1 MGRGGE
7 QMSDEISQ
15 AIQIIRLEFDGLRFG
30 MDVTGGTVKQA
41 KNLAVFIYALLTRE
55 KLQGK
60 TSLKKMLSK
69 DGSLQ
74 VLKIREEDM
83 KKFKKLAKKY
93 GILYSKLPDI
103 NKSDGMTEVLF
114 HTEATPRINTLIE
127 KLGNGSIENLM
138 DYVRNGKDGDFEKVV
153 DYLKKENILKGTP
166 SEVEP
171 ERKEQLDRYADELK
185 YNAMINDP
193 SRVDITI
200 SRKLYEEENLTAIK
214 TRVPNTYGDNVR
226 YLWIDKSDVVSINGG
241 KTFFAYLN
249 KDKEYELVDRDGQIA
264 EKLTGQNLQ
273 KQHYDNVDVN
283 VKHRALQEQRR
294 GKSEKKQK
302 DKKVGTPGPK
312 VRKTESFKG
321 PARRRWP

>member
-1 MGRGGE
+1 
-7 QMSDEISQ
+7 MSDEISQ

-30 MDVTGGTVKQA
+30 MDITGGTVKQA

-55 KLQGK
+55 KIQGK

-153 DYLKKENILKGTP
+153 DYLKKENILKDTP

-200 SRKLYEEENLTAIK
+200 SRKLYEEENLTSIK

-249 KDKEYELVDRDGQIA
+249 KDKEYELVDRDGRIA

-294 GKSEKKQK
+294 GKSERKQK

-312 VRKTESFKG
+312 VRKTESVKG
-321 PARRRWP
+321 TPRGR

>member
-1 MGRGGE
+1 
-7 QMSDEISQ
+7 MSDEISQ

-153 DYLKKENILKGTP
+153 DYLKKENILKDTP

-200 SRKLYEEENLTAIK
+200 SRKLYEEENLTSIK

-226 YLWIDKSDVVSINGG
+226 YL
-241 KTFFAYLN
+241 
-249 KDKEYELVDRDGQIA
+249 
-264 EKLTGQNLQ
+264 
-273 KQHYDNVDVN
+273 
-283 VKHRALQEQRR
+283 
-294 GKSEKKQK
+294 
-302 DKKVGTPGPK
+302 
-312 VRKTESFKG
+312 
-321 PARRRWP
+321 

>member
-1 MGRGGE
+1 
-7 QMSDEISQ
+7 MSDEISQ

-74 VLKIREEDM
+74 VLKIKEADM

-127 KLGNGSIENLM
+127 KLGSGSIENLM
-138 DYVRNGKDGDFEKVV
+138 DYVRKGKDGDFEKVV
-153 DYLKKENILKGTP
+153 DYLKKENILKDTP

-185 YNAMINDP
+185 YNAMINDS

-200 SRKLYEEENLTAIK
+200 SRKLYEEENLTSIK

-226 YLWIDKSDVVSINGG
+226 YLWLDKSDVVSINGG

-249 KDKEYELVDRDGQIA
+249 KDKEYELVDRDGQVA
-264 EKLTGQNLQ
+264 EKLSGQNLQ

-312 VRKTESFKG
+312 VKKTESFKG
-321 PARRRWP
+321 PARRR

>member
-1 MGRGGE
+1 
-7 QMSDEISQ
+7 MSDEISQ

-30 MDVTGGTVKQA
+30 MDITGGTVKQA

-153 DYLKKENILKGTP
+153 DYLKKENILKDTP

-200 SRKLYEEENLTAIK
+200 SRKLYEEENLTSIK

-226 YLWIDKSDVVSINGG
+226 YLWLDKSDVVSINGG

-249 KDKEYELVDRDGQIA
+249 KDKEYELVDRDGQVA
-264 EKLTGQNLQ
+264 EKLSGQNLQ

-321 PARRRWP
+321 PARRR

>member
-1 MGRGGE
+1 
-7 QMSDEISQ
+7 MSDEISQ

-153 DYLKKENILKGTP
+153 DYLKKENILKDTP

-200 SRKLYEEENLTAIK
+200 SRKLYEEENLTSIK

-312 VRKTESFKG
+312 VRKTESVKG
-321 PARRRWP
+321 TPRGR

>member
-1 MGRGGE
+1 
-7 QMSDEISQ
+7 MSDEISQ

-30 MDVTGGTVKQA
+30 MDITGGTVKQA

-103 NKSDGMTEVLF
+103 NKADGMTEVLF

-153 DYLKKENILKGTP
+153 DYLKKENILKDTP

-200 SRKLYEEENLTAIK
+200 SRKLYEEENLTSIK

-226 YLWIDKSDVVSINGG
+226 YLWLDKSDVVSINGG

-249 KDKEYELVDRDGQIA
+249 KDKEYELVDRDGQVA
-264 EKLTGQNLQ
+264 EKLSGQNLQ
-273 KQHYDNVDVN
+273 KQHYDSVDVT

-312 VRKTESFKG
+312 VRKTESVKG
-321 PARRRWP
+321 TPRGR

>member
-1 MGRGGE
+1 
-7 QMSDEISQ
+7 MSDEISQ

-55 KLQGK
+55 KIQGK

-138 DYVRNGKDGDFEKVV
+138 DYVRSGKDGDFEKVV
-153 DYLKKENILKGTP
+153 DYLKKENILKDTP

-200 SRKLYEEENLTAIK
+200 SRKLYEEENLTSIK

-249 KDKEYELVDRDGQIA
+249 KDKEYELVDRDGRIA

-312 VRKTESFKG
+312 VRKTESVKG
-321 PARRRWP
+321 SPRGR

>member
-1 MGRGGE
+1 
-7 QMSDEISQ
+7 MSDEISQ

-55 KLQGK
+55 KIQGK

-138 DYVRNGKDGDFEKVV
+138 DYVRKGKDGDFEKVV
-153 DYLKKENILKGTP
+153 DYLKKENILKDTP

-200 SRKLYEEENLTAIK
+200 SRKLYEEENLTSIK

-249 KDKEYELVDRDGQIA
+249 KDKEYELVDRDGRIA

-312 VRKTESFKG
+312 VRKTESVKG
-321 PARRRWP
+321 SPRGR

>member
-1 MGRGGE
+1 
-7 QMSDEISQ
+7 MSDEISQ

-30 MDVTGGTVKQA
+30 MDITGGTVKQA

-74 VLKIREEDM
+74 VLKIREEDI

-153 DYLKKENILKGTP
+153 DYLKKENILKDTP
-166 SEVEP
+166 SEIKP
-171 ERKEQLDRYADELK
+171 ERKEQLDKYADELK
-185 YNAMINDP
+185 YNAMINDS

-200 SRKLYEEENLTAIK
+200 SRKLYEEENLTSIK

-226 YLWIDKSDVVSINGG
+226 YLWLDKSDVVSINGG

-249 KDKEYELVDRDGQIA
+249 KDKEYELVDRDGQVA
-264 EKLTGQNLQ
+264 EKLSGQNLQ
-273 KQHYDNVDVN
+273 KQHYDSVDAT

-294 GKSEKKQK
+294 GKNEMEQK
-302 DKKVGTPGPK
+302 YKKVGTPGPK
-312 VRKTESFKG
+312 VRKTESVKG
-321 PARRRWP
+321 TPRGR

>member
-1 MGRGGE
+1 
-7 QMSDEISQ
+7 MSDEISQ

-55 KLQGK
+55 KIQGK

-74 VLKIREEDM
+74 VLKIKEEDM

-153 DYLKKENILKGTP
+153 DYLKKENILKDTP

-200 SRKLYEEENLTAIK
+200 SRKLYEEENLTSIK

-249 KDKEYELVDRDGQIA
+249 KDKEYELVDRDGRIA

-312 VRKTESFKG
+312 VRKTESVKG
-321 PARRRWP
+321 SPRGR

>member
-1 MGRGGE
+1 
-7 QMSDEISQ
+7 MSDEISQ

-55 KLQGK
+55 KIQGK

-114 HTEATPRINTLIE
+114 HTEATLRINTLIE

-153 DYLKKENILKGTP
+153 DYLKKENILKDTP

-200 SRKLYEEENLTAIK
+200 SRKLYEEENLTSIK

-249 KDKEYELVDRDGQIA
+249 KDKEYELVDRDGRIA

-312 VRKTESFKG
+312 VRKTESVKG
-321 PARRRWP
+321 SPRGR

>member
-1 MGRGGE
+1 
-7 QMSDEISQ
+7 MSDEISQ

-55 KLQGK
+55 KIQGK

-153 DYLKKENILKGTP
+153 DYLKKESILKDTP

-200 SRKLYEEENLTAIK
+200 SRKLYEEENLTSIK

-249 KDKEYELVDRDGQIA
+249 KDKEYELVDRDGRIA

-312 VRKTESFKG
+312 VRKTESVKG
-321 PARRRWP
+321 SPRGR

>member
-1 MGRGGE
+1 
-7 QMSDEISQ
+7 MSDEISQ

-55 KLQGK
+55 KIQGK

-153 DYLKKENILKGTP
+153 DYLKKENILKDTP

-171 ERKEQLDRYADELK
+171 ERKEQLDRYVDELK

-200 SRKLYEEENLTAIK
+200 SRKLYEEENLTSIK

-249 KDKEYELVDRDGQIA
+249 KDKEYELVDRDGRIA

-312 VRKTESFKG
+312 VRKTESVKG
-321 PARRRWP
+321 SPRGR

>member
-1 MGRGGE
+1 MDRGGE

-83 KKFKKLAKKY
+83 KKFKKIAKKY

-153 DYLKKENILKGTP
+153 DYLKKENILKDTP

-200 SRKLYEEENLTAIK
+200 SRKLYEEENLTSIK

-312 VRKTESFKG
+312 VRKTESVKG
-321 PARRRWP
+321 SPRGR

>member
-1 MGRGGE
+1 
-7 QMSDEISQ
+7 MSDEISQ

-103 NKSDGMTEVLF
+103 NKADGMTEVLF

-153 DYLKKENILKGTP
+153 DYLKKENILKDTP

-171 ERKEQLDRYADELK
+171 ERKEQLDRYVDELK

-200 SRKLYEEENLTAIK
+200 SRKLYEEENLTSIK

-226 YLWIDKSDVVSINGG
+226 YLWLDKSDVVSINGG

-321 PARRRWP
+321 PARRR

>member
-1 MGRGGE
+1 
-7 QMSDEISQ
+7 MSDEISQ

-74 VLKIREEDM
+74 VLKIKEADM

-127 KLGNGSIENLM
+127 KLGSGSIENLM
-138 DYVRNGKDGDFEKVV
+138 DYVRKGKDGDFEKVV
-153 DYLKKENILKGTP
+153 DYLKKENILKDTP

-200 SRKLYEEENLTAIK
+200 SRKLYEEENLTSIK

-226 YLWIDKSDVVSINGG
+226 YLWLDKSDVVSINGG

-249 KDKEYELVDRDGQIA
+249 KDKEYELVDRDGQVA
-264 EKLTGQNLQ
+264 EKLSGQNLQ

-312 VRKTESFKG
+312 VKKTESFKG
-321 PARRRWP
+321 TARRR

>member
-1 MGRGGE
+1 
-7 QMSDEISQ
+7 MSDEISQ

-55 KLQGK
+55 KIQGK

-153 DYLKKENILKGTP
+153 DYLKKENILKDTP

-200 SRKLYEEENLTAIK
+200 SRKLYEEENLTSIK

-226 YLWIDKSDVVSINGG
+226 YLWLDKSDVVSINGG

-249 KDKEYELVDRDGQIA
+249 KDEEYELVDRDGQIA

-312 VRKTESFKG
+312 VRKTESVKG
-321 PARRRWP
+321 SPRGR

>member
-1 MGRGGE
+1 
-7 QMSDEISQ
+7 MSDEISQ

-41 KNLAVFIYALLTRE
+41 KSLAVFIYALLTRE

-153 DYLKKENILKGTP
+153 DYLKKENILKDTP

-200 SRKLYEEENLTAIK
+200 SRKLYEEENLTSIK

-249 KDKEYELVDRDGQIA
+249 KDKEYELVDRDGRIA

-312 VRKTESFKG
+312 VRKTESVKG
-321 PARRRWP
+321 SPRGR

>member
-1 MGRGGE
+1 
-7 QMSDEISQ
+7 MSDEISQ

-41 KNLAVFIYALLTRE
+41 KNLAVFIYALHTRE

-83 KKFKKLAKKY
+83 KKFKKIAKKY

-153 DYLKKENILKGTP
+153 DYLKKENILKDTP

-200 SRKLYEEENLTAIK
+200 SRKLYEEENLTSIK

-312 VRKTESFKG
+312 VRKTESVKG
-321 PARRRWP
+321 SPRGR

>member
-1 MGRGGE
+1 
-7 QMSDEISQ
+7 MSDEISQ

-55 KLQGK
+55 KIQGK

-153 DYLKKENILKGTP
+153 DYLKIENILKDTP

-200 SRKLYEEENLTAIK
+200 SRKLYEEENLTSIK

-249 KDKEYELVDRDGQIA
+249 KDKEYELVDRDGRIA

-312 VRKTESFKG
+312 VRKTESVKG
-321 PARRRWP
+321 SPRGR

>member
-1 MGRGGE
+1 
-7 QMSDEISQ
+7 MSDEISQ

-103 NKSDGMTEVLF
+103 NKVDGMTEVLF

-153 DYLKKENILKGTP
+153 DYLKKENILKDTP
-166 SEVEP
+166 SKVEP
-171 ERKEQLDRYADELK
+171 ERKEQLDRYTDELK

-200 SRKLYEEENLTAIK
+200 SRKLYEEENLTSIK

-226 YLWIDKSDVVSINGG
+226 YLWLDKSDVVSINGG

-321 PARRRWP
+321 PARRR

>member
-1 MGRGGE
+1 
-7 QMSDEISQ
+7 MSDEISQ

-30 MDVTGGTVKQA
+30 MDITGGTVKQA

-74 VLKIREEDM
+74 VLKIREEDI

-153 DYLKKENILKGTP
+153 DYLKKENILKDTP
-166 SEVEP
+166 SEIKP
-171 ERKEQLDRYADELK
+171 ERKEQLDKYADELK

-200 SRKLYEEENLTAIK
+200 SRKLYEEENLTSIK

-226 YLWIDKSDVVSINGG
+226 YLWLDKSDVVSINGG

-249 KDKEYELVDRDGQIA
+249 KDKEYELVDRDGQVA

-312 VRKTESFKG
+312 VKKTESFKG
-321 PARRRWP
+321 PARRR

>member
-1 MGRGGE
+1 
-7 QMSDEISQ
+7 MSDEISQ

-103 NKSDGMTEVLF
+103 NKADGMTEVLF

-153 DYLKKENILKGTP
+153 DYLKKENILKDTP

-171 ERKEQLDRYADELK
+171 ERKEQLDKYADELK
-185 YNAMINDP
+185 YNAMINDS

-200 SRKLYEEENLTAIK
+200 SKKLYEEENLTAIK

-302 DKKVGTPGPK
+302 VKKVGTPGPK
-312 VRKTESFKG
+312 VKKTESFKG
-321 PARRRWP
+321 PARRR

>member
-1 MGRGGE
+1 
-7 QMSDEISQ
+7 MSDEISQ

-55 KLQGK
+55 KIQGK

-153 DYLKKENILKGTP
+153 DYLKKENILKDTP

-200 SRKLYEEENLTAIK
+200 SRKLYEEENLTSIK

-249 KDKEYELVDRDGQIA
+249 KDKEYELVDRDGRIA

-283 VKHRALQEQRR
+283 VKHRGLQEQRR

-312 VRKTESFKG
+312 VRKTESVKG
-321 PARRRWP
+321 SPRGR

>member
-1 MGRGGE
+1 
-7 QMSDEISQ
+7 MSDEISQ

-41 KNLAVFIYALLTRE
+41 KNLAVIIYARLTRE
-55 KLQGK
+55 NLQGK

-127 KLGNGSIENLM
+127 KLGSGSIENLM

-153 DYLKKENILKGTP
+153 DYLKKENILKDTP

-171 ERKEQLDRYADELK
+171 ERKKQLDRYADELK

-200 SRKLYEEENLTAIK
+200 SRKLYEEENLTSIK

-226 YLWIDKSDVVSINGG
+226 YLWLDKSDVVSINGG

-249 KDKEYELVDRDGQIA
+249 RDKEYELVDRDGQVA
-264 EKLTGQNLQ
+264 EKLSGQNLQ
-273 KQHYDNVDVN
+273 KQHYDSVDVT

-312 VRKTESFKG
+312 VKKTESFKG
-321 PARRRWP
+321 PARRR

>member
-1 MGRGGE
+1 
-7 QMSDEISQ
+7 MSDEISQ

-55 KLQGK
+55 KIQGK

-153 DYLKKENILKGTP
+153 DYLKKENILKDPP

-200 SRKLYEEENLTAIK
+200 SRKLYEEENLTSIK

-249 KDKEYELVDRDGQIA
+249 KDKEYELVDRDGRIA

-312 VRKTESFKG
+312 VRKTESVKG
-321 PARRRWP
+321 SPRGR

>member
-1 MGRGGE
+1 
-7 QMSDEISQ
+7 MSDEISQ

-30 MDVTGGTVKQA
+30 MDITGGTVKQA

-153 DYLKKENILKGTP
+153 DYLKKENILKDTP

-200 SRKLYEEENLTAIK
+200 SRKFYEEENLTSIK

-226 YLWIDKSDVVSINGG
+226 YLWLDKSDVVSINGG

-249 KDKEYELVDRDGQIA
+249 KDKEYELVDRDGQVA
-264 EKLTGQNLQ
+264 EKLSGQNLQ
-273 KQHYDNVDVN
+273 KQHYDSVDVT

-321 PARRRWP
+321 PARRR

>member
-1 MGRGGE
+1 
-7 QMSDEISQ
+7 MSDEISQ

-55 KLQGK
+55 KIQGK

-153 DYLKKENILKGTP
+153 DYLKKENILKDTP

-200 SRKLYEEENLTAIK
+200 SRKLYEEENLTSIK

-226 YLWIDKSDVVSINGG
+226 YLWLDKSDVVSINGG

-249 KDKEYELVDRDGQIA
+249 KDKEYELVDRDGQVA
-264 EKLTGQNLQ
+264 EKISGQNLQ
-273 KQHYDNVDVN
+273 KQHYDSVDVT

-312 VRKTESFKG
+312 VRKTESVKG
-321 PARRRWP
+321 SPRGR

>member
-1 MGRGGE
+1 
-7 QMSDEISQ
+7 MSDEISQ

-74 VLKIREEDM
+74 VLKIKEADM

-127 KLGNGSIENLM
+127 KLGSGSIENLM
-138 DYVRNGKDGDFEKVV
+138 DYVRKGKDGDFEKVV
-153 DYLKKENILKGTP
+153 DYLKKENILKDTP

-171 ERKEQLDRYADELK
+171 ERKEQLDRYTDELK

-200 SRKLYEEENLTAIK
+200 SRKLYEEENLTSIK

-226 YLWIDKSDVVSINGG
+226 YLWLDKSDVVSINGG

-321 PARRRWP
+321 PARRR

>member
-1 MGRGGE
+1 
-7 QMSDEISQ
+7 MSDEISQ

-30 MDVTGGTVKQA
+30 MDITGGTVKQA

-153 DYLKKENILKGTP
+153 DYLKKENILKDTP

-200 SRKLYEEENLTAIK
+200 SRKLYEEENLTSIK

-226 YLWIDKSDVVSINGG
+226 YLWLDKSDVVSINGG

-249 KDKEYELVDRDGQIA
+249 KDKEYELVDRDGQVA
-264 EKLTGQNLQ
+264 EKLSGQNLQ
-273 KQHYDNVDVN
+273 KQHYDSVDVN
-283 VKHRALQEQRR
+283 VKNRALQEQRR
-294 GKSEKKQK
+294 GKNEKKQK
-302 DKKVGTPGPK
+302 YKKVGTPGPK
-312 VRKTESFKG
+312 VRKTESVKG
-321 PARRRWP
+321 TPRGR

>member
-1 MGRGGE
+1 
-7 QMSDEISQ
+7 MSDEISQ

-83 KKFKKLAKKY
+83 KKFKKIAKKY

-153 DYLKKENILKGTP
+153 DYLKKENILKDTP

-200 SRKLYEEENLTAIK
+200 SRKLYEEENLTSIK

-249 KDKEYELVDRDGQIA
+249 KDKEYELVDRDGRIA

-312 VRKTESFKG
+312 VRKTESVKG
-321 PARRRWP
+321 SPRGR

>member
-1 MGRGGE
+1 
-7 QMSDEISQ
+7 MSDEISQ

-30 MDVTGGTVKQA
+30 MDITGGTVKQA

-74 VLKIREEDM
+74 ILKIREEDM

-153 DYLKKENILKGTP
+153 DYLKKENILKDTP
-166 SEVEP
+166 SEVKP

-200 SRKLYEEENLTAIK
+200 SRKLYEEENLTSIK

-226 YLWIDKSDVVSINGG
+226 YLWLDKSDVVSINGG

-249 KDKEYELVDRDGQIA
+249 KDKEYELVDRDGQVA
-264 EKLTGQNLQ
+264 EKLSGQNLQ
-273 KQHYDNVDVN
+273 KQHYDSVDVN
-283 VKHRALQEQRR
+283 VKNRALQEQRR
-294 GKSEKKQK
+294 GKNEMEQK
-302 DKKVGTPGPK
+302 YKKVGTPGPK
-312 VRKTESFKG
+312 VRKTESVKG
-321 PARRRWP
+321 TPRGR

>member
-1 MGRGGE
+1 
-7 QMSDEISQ
+7 MSDEISQ

-30 MDVTGGTVKQA
+30 MDITGGTVKQA

-153 DYLKKENILKGTP
+153 DYLKKENILKDTP
-166 SEVEP
+166 SEIKP
-171 ERKEQLDRYADELK
+171 ERKEQLDKYADELK

-200 SRKLYEEENLTAIK
+200 SRKLYEEENLTSIK

-302 DKKVGTPGPK
+302 DKKVGTPGSK
-312 VRKTESFKG
+312 VRKTESVKG
-321 PARRRWP
+321 SPRGR

>member
-1 MGRGGE
+1 
-7 QMSDEISQ
+7 MSDEISQ

-30 MDVTGGTVKQA
+30 MDITGGTVKQA

-55 KLQGK
+55 KIQGK

-153 DYLKKENILKGTP
+153 DYLKKENILKDTP

-200 SRKLYEEENLTAIK
+200 SRKLYEEENLTSIK

-312 VRKTESFKG
+312 VRKTESVKG
-321 PARRRWP
+321 SPRGR

>member
-1 MGRGGE
+1 
-7 QMSDEISQ
+7 MSDEISQ

-83 KKFKKLAKKY
+83 KKFKKLVKKY

-153 DYLKKENILKGTP
+153 DYLKKENILKDTP

-200 SRKLYEEENLTAIK
+200 SRKLYEEENLTSIK

-249 KDKEYELVDRDGQIA
+249 KDKEYELVDRDGRIA

-312 VRKTESFKG
+312 VRKTESVKG
-321 PARRRWP
+321 SPRGR

>member
-1 MGRGGE
+1 
-7 QMSDEISQ
+7 MSDEISQ

-30 MDVTGGTVKQA
+30 MDITGGTVKQA

-74 VLKIREEDM
+74 ILKIREEDM

-153 DYLKKENILKGTP
+153 DYLKKENILKDTP

-171 ERKEQLDRYADELK
+171 ERKEQLDRYVDELK

-200 SRKLYEEENLTAIK
+200 SRKLYEEENLTSIK

-226 YLWIDKSDVVSINGG
+226 YLWLDKSDVVSINGG

-321 PARRRWP
+321 PARRR

>member
-1 MGRGGE
+1 
-7 QMSDEISQ
+7 MSDEISQ

-30 MDVTGGTVKQA
+30 MDITGGTVKQA

-83 KKFKKLAKKY
+83 KKFKKIAKKY

-153 DYLKKENILKGTP
+153 DYLKKENILKDTP

-200 SRKLYEEENLTAIK
+200 SRKLYEEENLTSIK

-312 VRKTESFKG
+312 VRKTESVKG
-321 PARRRWP
+321 SPRGR

>member
-1 MGRGGE
+1 
-7 QMSDEISQ
+7 MSDEISQ

-153 DYLKKENILKGTP
+153 DYLKKENILKDTP

-200 SRKLYEEENLTAIK
+200 SRKLYEEENLTSIK

-226 YLWIDKSDVVSINGG
+226 YLWLDKSDVVSINGG

-321 PARRRWP
+321 PARRR